1 MAKKKKQRKT
11 KNNLRSIQANA
22 TNSKHKKAIG
32 KSWYSIQAKGA
43 QTADVNIYEE
53 IGYWGVTA
61 QSFVTDIKALGDVK
75 LINLHINSPGGSV
88 IDGTAIYNVLK
99 NHEAR
104 IVVHID
110 GAAFSMGS
118 LIAMSGDHI
127 NMAANGLMMVHNPQ
141 GGTFGEAKDLRK
153 TADIIDK
160 MATNMVNTY
169 AGRTGIDAETVTDLL
184 NEETWM
190 NAEEALDFGFID
202 EITGEIEVAA
212 NFDLNK
218 FDNVP
223 MHVLAQYIGKKPSEN
238 YAAEDI
244 VNAVNEAIDDASHIF
259 LANETSAVA
268 DTTKV
273 DTIMPL
279 TEEQKKAAEA
289 TAKAEAEE
297 KAKVIAKQAADDA
310 LAKEGSRQTSI
321 RSVFA
326 AHGDNF
332 RVELDKCLDD
342 QETTVEAAREI
353 LLDAIG
359 KKTKA
364 TPTGDDVRIEM
375 IADQREK
382 FRAGVSE
389 AISIRMGN
397 TEDKGSNEFR
407 GHTLLDIAKASLK
420 LSNVSMAGMDKMRI
434 VGAAFTHST
443 SDFPY
448 LLENS
453 LGKELQRAY
462 GEFDETWRDIA
473 YVSSVP
479 DFKVNS
485 RIRLGSFNSLDV
497 VPEGGEYKSGSFG
510 EEKETIQAQTKGKM
524 ISLTR
529 QMIINDDLN
538 GFMRIAGLMG
548 RAAAR
553 TVGNDVYGIITDNAA
568 LFDGVALFHATHNN
582 LAGSGAAPTIVT
594 LGAARTAMRKQM
606 DPDSNDYLDIRPIII
621 VCGVE
626 LEDTINTLMASE
638 TDPSQANSK
647 KPNIFRRAFKV
658 VADPRLNATEWYL
671 LANPNE
677 VPTLEIAFLDGNQTP
692 YLESQMGFTVDGT
705 AWKVRLDYGTTG
717 NDFRG
722 GYKNA
727 GA

>member
-1 MAKKKKQRKT
+1 MAKKKTQA
-11 KNNLRSIQANA
+11 KN
-22 TNSKHKKAIG
+22 

-61 QSFVTDIKALGDVK
+61 QSFVTDIRALGDVK

-99 NHEAR
+99 NHAAR
-104 IVVHID
+104 VVVHID

-118 LIAMSGDHI
+118 LIAMAGDHI

-160 MATNMVNTY
+160 MADNMINTY
-169 AGRTGIDAETVTDLL
+169 AGRTGIDIATVTDLL

-202 EITGEIEVAA
+202 EITGEIDVAA

-223 MHVLAQYIGKKPSEN
+223 MHVLAHYIGKKPQVERPAIEN
-238 YAAEDI
+238 
-244 VNAVNEAIDDASHIF
+244 
-259 LANETSAVA
+259 TSAVA
-268 DTTKV
+268 GSTKV

-279 TEEQKKAAEA
+279 TEDEKKAAEA
-289 TAKAEAEE
+289 KAKAEAED
-297 KAKVIAKQAADDA
+297 KAKVIAQKAADEA

-321 RSVFA
+321 RSVFS
-326 AHGDNF
+326 AHGDDF
-332 RVELDKCLDD
+332 RVQLDECLAN
-342 QETTVEAAREI
+342 QEVTVDAARE
-353 LLDAIG
+353 LLLTAIG
-359 KKTKA
+359 KKAKA
-364 TPTGDDVRIEM
+364 TPTGKDVHIEM
-375 IADQREK
+375 QADQRDK
-382 FRAGVSE
+382 FRSGVSE
-389 AISIRMGN
+389 AIAIRMGT
-397 TEDKGSNEFR
+397 TEDKGGNEFR

-420 LSNVSMAGMDKMRI
+420 LSGISMTGMDKMRI
-434 VGAAFTHST
+434 VGAAFTHTS

-479 DFKVNS
+479 DFKQNS

-497 VPEGGEYKSGSFG
+497 IPEGGEYTSGSFG

-538 GFMRIAGLMG
+538 GFMRIAGMMG

-568 LFDGVALFHATHNN
+568 LFDGTALFHADHNN
-582 LAGSGAAPTIVT
+582 LAASGAAPTIVT

-606 DPDSNDYLDIRPIII
+606 DPDSNDYLDIRPTII

-638 TDPSQANSK
+638 TDPSQANSR

-658 VADPRLNATEWYL
+658 IADPRLDATEWYL
-671 LANPNE
+671 FANPSE

-692 YLESQMGFTVDGT
+692 YLESQQGFTVDGT
-705 AWKVRLDYGTTG
+705 QWKVRLDYGTTG

-722 GYKNA
+722 GYKNP